1 MTIVKIVYKMRILIV
16 TVLKGLSNSIKELLV
31 VVFSKQKTVHVKH
44 LEYPQPYLNCICCF
58 LLKAI

>member
-1 MTIVKIVYKMRILIV
+1 MRILIV

-44 LEYPQPYLNCICCF
+44 LEYLQPYLNCICCF